1 MGPSGSGKSTLMHIL
16 AGLDRPTRPRGARR
30 GSMFS
35 PRSSTSNE
43 SLVDTTGGGSA
54 ATPIALGH
62 HFAMRRKGLAAI
74 GVLLAAGSAALA
86 FVLVRG
92 GSAAPGETPQATFRD
107 RNGDG
112 VLERAGGEP
121 LVDRTELA
129 PRSRAVRRIAL
140 FAQLT
145 DAHVVDEES
154 PARLELLDRRGPPFT
169 SAFRPQEALSG
180 QVLAAAVR
188 SLNALKPQAV
198 VVTGDL
204 IDNAQRNELD
214 EALAILRGG
223 LVDPNSGAPGYKGVQ
238 AASDPDPYYYRPD
251 VDPPRH
257 PGLLTRAERAF
268 ESPGLQSPWYPVAG
282 NHDLLVQGNFA
293 PTARTNAI
301 ATGARKILALNA
313 AALHAV
319 QGLRL
324 TPAVVSQLLQH
335 GLPGAAA
342 RVPADA
348 RRRELSAAETLAAL
362 RRASGHGGR
371 GPLLDYAFDVG
382 GMRGI
387 VLDTI
392 RRRGGASGLVRPT
405 QVRWLGR
412 RLRAAGGRPVIVFT
426 HTPLTSSAGGT
437 AALALLDRDS
447 HVVAAVSG
455 DTHRNQI
462 RPHGHYWL
470 VGTSS
475 LADYPQ
481 QARAFELDRTAGGG
495 YVLQT
500 WMVDHDPAD
509 RNADTSRELAFLDFQ
524 GGRVQGLAG
533 TRADRNARL
542 YLR

>member
-1 MGPSGSGKSTLMHIL
+1 
-16 AGLDRPTRPRGARR
+16 
-30 GSMFS
+30 
-35 PRSSTSNE
+35 
-43 SLVDTTGGGSA
+43 
-54 ATPIALGH
+54 
-62 HFAMRRKGLAAI
+62 
-74 GVLLAAGSAALA
+74 VLLALLAVGAAVIAIVLA
-86 FVLVRG
+86 RG
-92 GSAAPGETPQATFRD
+92 GSAAPGETPKATFRD

-121 LVDRTELA
+121 LVNRTELA
-129 PRSRAVRRIAL
+129 PRSRVTQRIAL

-169 SAFRPQEALSG
+169 SAFRPQEVLSG
-180 QVLAAAVR
+180 QVLAAAVE
-188 SLNALKPQAV
+188 SLNALKPQAI

-223 LVDPNSGAPGYKGVQ
+223 RVDPNSGAPSYQGVQ

-257 PGLLTRAERAF
+257 RGLLARAERPF
-268 ESPGLQSPWYPVAG
+268 ESPGLQAPWYPVVG
-282 NHDLLVQGNFA
+282 NHDLLVQGNLA
-293 PTARTNAI
+293 PSPRTNAI
-301 ATGARKILALNA
+301 ATGDRKILALSST
-313 AALHAV
+313 ALRVV

-324 TPAVVSQLLQH
+324 TPAVVARLLQH
-335 GLPGAAA
+335 GLPGTSV
-342 RVPADA
+342 RVPADP
-348 RRRELSAAETLAAL
+348 RRRELTPAEALAAL

-392 RRRGGASGLVRPT
+392 RRSGASGLVRPT
-405 QVRWLGR
+405 QLRWLVR
-412 RLRAAGGRPVIVFT
+412 QLRAAGDRPVVVFT
-426 HTPLTSSAGGT
+426 HSPLRSSAGGA
-437 AALALLDRDS
+437 AALALLDRDP
-447 HVVAAVSG
+447 HVVAAVNG
-455 DTHRNQI
+455 DTHRNEI
-462 RPHGHYWL
+462 RPYGHFWL

-500 WMVDHDPAD
+500 WMVDHDPSD
-509 RNADTSRELAFLDFQ
+509 RDAEISRELAYLDFQ
-524 GGRVQGLAG
+524 GGRVEGFAG

-542 YLR
+542 YVR